1 MLLCWLWKKRVLS
14 FIFFTFFFTSVN
26 KQGCSAHLAAAYL
39 CRSEMSSVSA
49 LNFCFYR
56 NNMCENTSAVRLPG
70 VWLDDSGAN
79 KQFWFQED
87 SCFLPSANIYLKTR
101 YLHRNNI
108 WGFTLRCTHC
118 HGDGGE
124 GRGITPTPHL
134 QQGEN
139 LSSLSSNTPWM
150 RRRTVCGFLNGCTV
164 HGLRDVTSPSLLSSP
179 TWFQPCPRDWTEG
192 QIWLWRACRL
202 DELVDESLMDSA
214 RLFVFVFELL

>member
-1 MLLCWLWKKRVLS
+1 
-14 FIFFTFFFTSVN
+14 
-26 KQGCSAHLAAAYL
+26 
-39 CRSEMSSVSA
+39 MSSVSA

-70 VWLDDSGAN
+70 VWLDDGGAN

-118 HGDGGE
+118 HGDGGGR
-124 GRGITPTPHL
+124 GRGITLTPHL

-150 RRRTVCGFLNGCTV
+150 RRRAVCGFLNGCTV
-164 HGLRDVTSPSLLSSP
+164 HGPWDVTSPSLLSSP
-179 TWFQPCPRDWTEG
+179 TWFQPGPPWLDRGTNMAVTHVSFRWTRRWIFNG
-192 QIWLWRACRL
+192 FSPALCLCVWAAIG
-202 DELVDESLMDSA
+202 ESRPGHHNHSTC
-214 RLFVFVFELL
+214 